1 MKKRNS
7 EHVINYT
14 LGITGTSTVVA
25 LFKSLTQ
32 SKTLVT
38 MSAVGLIAVIS
49 FLYFLMAS

>member
-7 EHVINYT
+7 EHVINYN

-32 SKTLVT
+32 SKALVT
-38 MSAVGLIAVIS
+38 MFALGLIAVIS
-49 FLYFLMAS
+49 FLSFLMNS